1 MSEFKS
7 TTLELKQRLQEQLG
21 RGVALWGRRTVND
34 IGPGLLIALALEISI
49 FWYLSPNFFTFG
61 NLTDG
66 IGRGMVVIGI
76 MAIGET
82 IVIIAGGFDLSVGSV
97 SAASAI
103 TAASLSN
110 SGWPFL
116 LAVLGAL
123 AMGLGVGMFNGV
135 ITGYGRIN
143 PLITTLGTLSIVRG
157 FGQLVTGGREKVLD
171 DRTFLN
177 MGVQD
182 TLGIPNIVWILLAC
196 FAVLGFVIPRYKFG
210 RYMYAIGSNDRAAR
224 LAGVRVNRWRVV
236 FFGVSGMLAGLAGV
250 VTSMRLGTAA
260 PNFNTGSELAVITAV
275 ILGGASLQGGR
286 GRLLGTLFG
295 LLFIQI
301 LRNGLVLLSIRSF
314 WQQIAIGSSL
324 VAAVLYDEWRRT
336 HHSRG

>member
-1 MSEFKS
+1 MTGSSARFAFH
-7 TTLELKQRLQEQLG
+7 RPLG
-21 RGVALWGRRTVND
+21 RWASRTLND
-34 IGPGLLIALALEISI
+34 VGPGLLAALVVEIII
-49 FWYLSPNFFTFG
+49 FRTLSPNFFTFQ
-61 NLTDG
+61 NVTDG

-103 TAASLSN
+103 AAATLSN
-110 SGWPFL
+110 AGIPFL
-116 LAVLGAL
+116 AAGLGAL
-123 AMGLGVGMFNGV
+123 LVGLGVGVVNGV

-157 FGQLVTGGREKVLD
+157 VGQLATGGREKIID
-171 DRTFLN
+171 DRAFLN
-177 MGVQD
+177 MGINETFD
-182 TLGIPNIVWILLAC
+182 IPNIVWILLVC
-196 FAVLGFVIPRYKFG
+196 FAVLGFIIPRYKFG
-210 RYMYAIGSNDRAAR
+210 RYMYAIGSNDRASR
-224 LAGVRVNRWRVV
+224 LAGVRVNRWRVA

-260 PNFNTGSELAVITAV
+260 PNFNFGSELAVITAV

-301 LRNGLVLLSIRSF
+301 LRNGLVLLSVRSF
-314 WQQIAIGSSL
+314 WQQIAIGCSL
-324 VAAVLYDEWRRT
+324 IAAVLYDEWRRT
-336 HHSRG
+336 RMSRG

>member
-1 MSEFKS
+1 MTSDGPPGGLLATS
-7 TTLELKQRLQEQLG
+7 SHYLQK
-21 RGVALWGRRTVND
+21 WGRNSFED
-34 IGPGLLIALALEISI
+34 IGPGLLLALVIEIGI
-49 FWYLSPNFFTFG
+49 FWSLSPNFFTFS
-61 NLTDG
+61 NITDG

-97 SAASAI
+97 SAAAAI
-103 TAASLSN
+103 TAAALSN
-110 SGWPFL
+110 SGSPLF

-123 AMGLGVGMFNGV
+123 ALGLGLGMINGV

-143 PLITTLGTLSIVRG
+143 PLITTLGMLSIVRG
-157 FGQLVTGGREKVLD
+157 FGQYVTGGREKVIDSRSFLD
-171 DRTFLN
+171 VGID
-177 MGVQD
+177 D
-182 TLGIPNIVWILLAC
+182 TIGIPNIVWILLAC
-196 FAVLGFVIPRYKFG
+196 FALFGFIIPRYRFG

-224 LAGVRVNRWRVV
+224 LAGVRINRWRVV

-286 GRLLGTLFG
+286 GRLLGTFFG

-301 LRNGLVLLSIRSF
+301 LRNGLVLLSVRSF
-314 WQQIAIGSSL
+314 WQQISIGTSL
-324 VAAVLYDEWRRT
+324 IVAVLYDEWRRT
-336 HHSRG
+336 GLTRG

>member
-1 MSEFKS
+1 MSSSSISLTSGQAFKRWGKR
-7 TTLELKQRLQEQLG
+7 TIN
-21 RGVALWGRRTVND
+21 GV
-34 IGPGLLIALALEISI
+34 GPGLLIALVIEIVI
-49 FWYLSPNFFTFG
+49 FRSLSPNFFTFR
-61 NLTDG
+61 NMTDG

-82 IVIIAGGFDLSVGSV
+82 IVIISGGFDLSVGSV

-110 SGWPFL
+110 SGAPL
-116 LAVLGAL
+116 PAAVLGAL
-123 AMGLGVGMFNGV
+123 ALGLGVGIVNGA

-157 FGQLVTGGREKVLD
+157 FGQLVTGGREKIID
-171 DRTFLN
+171 DRSFLD
-177 MGVQD
+177 MGID
-182 TLGIPNIVWILLAC
+182 TTLGIPNIVWILLAC
-196 FAVLGFVIPRYKFG
+196 FAVLGFIIPRYKFG
-210 RYMYAIGSNDRAAR
+210 RYMYAIGSNDRASR
-224 LAGVRVNRWRVV
+224 LAGVQVNRWRLA

-250 VTSMRLGTAA
+250 VTSFRLGTAA
-260 PNFNTGSELAVITAV
+260 PNFNMGSELAVITAV

-324 VAAVLYDEWRRT
+324 ISAVLYDEWRRT
-336 HHSRG
+336 RLGRG

>member
-1 MSEFKS
+1 VS
-7 TTLELKQRLQEQLG
+7 TRAITSTRLGSVGGSLQKMAS
-21 RGVALWGRRTVND
+21 RAVDD
-34 IGPGLLIALALEISI
+34 IGVGLLLALVIEIAI
-49 FWYLSPNFFTFG
+49 FWYLSPNFFTFN

-97 SAASAI
+97 SAAAAI

-110 SGWPFL
+110 AGAPFATAVL
-116 LAVLGAL
+116 AALAV
-123 AMGLGVGMFNGV
+123 GLGVGMINGV

-143 PLITTLGTLSIVRG
+143 PLIATLGMLSVVRG
-157 FGQLVTGGREKVLD
+157 LGHLVTGGREKVID
-171 DRTFLN
+171 SRTFLD
-177 MGVQD
+177 MGIND
-182 TLGIPNIVWILLAC
+182 FLGIPNIVWILLGC
-196 FAVLGFVIPRYKFG
+196 FAVLGFIIPRYRFG

-224 LAGVRVNRWRVV
+224 LAGVRINRWRVV

-286 GRLLGTLFG
+286 GRLLGTFFG

-301 LRNGLVLLSIRSF
+301 LRNGLVLLSVRSF

-324 VAAVLYDEWRRT
+324 IGAVLYDEWRR
-336 HHSRG
+336 SIRRRG

>member
-1 MSEFKS
+1 VGGS
-7 TTLELKQRLQEQLG
+7 LQKWAN
-21 RGVALWGRRTVND
+21 RAIDD
-34 IGPGLLIALALEISI
+34 IGIGLLLALVVEIAI
-49 FWYLSPNFFTFG
+49 FWYLSPNFFTFN

-97 SAASAI
+97 SAAAAI
-103 TAASLSN
+103 TAASMSN
-110 SGWPFL
+110 AGAPFAMAVL
-116 LAVLGAL
+116 IALAV
-123 AMGLGVGMFNGV
+123 GLGVGMINGV

-143 PLITTLGTLSIVRG
+143 PLIATLGMLSVVRG
-157 FGQLVTGGREKVLD
+157 LGHLVTGGREKVIDSRAFLD
-171 DRTFLN
+171 
-177 MGVQD
+177 MGIND
-182 TLGIPNIVWILLAC
+182 FLGIPNIVWILLGC
-196 FAVLGFVIPRYKFG
+196 FAVFGFIIPRYRFG

-224 LAGVRVNRWRVV
+224 LAGVRINRWRVV

-286 GRLLGTLFG
+286 GRLLGTFFG

-301 LRNGLVLLSIRSF
+301 LRNGLVLLSVRSF

-324 VAAVLYDEWRRT
+324 IGAVLYDEWRR
-336 HHSRG
+336 SALRRG